1 MYWSDTGNFD
11 EHWKIPHSNDK
22 LIRFA
27 KGILIVSPN
36 TFSTFVGMLLVPKDL
51 FYLEFWLSLE
61 FQLKVQVREKRFDC
75 RGSVKKSEK
84 CLLVFT
90 ILPSIFCTI
99 VEKNLLRWLLFRTGF
114 R

>member
-1 MYWSDTGNFD
+1 MDIG
-11 EHWKIPHSNDK
+11 KIPHSNDK

-61 FQLKVQVREKRFDC
+61 FQLKMQVREKRFDC

>member
-1 MYWSDTGNFD
+1 
-11 EHWKIPHSNDK
+11 
-22 LIRFA
+22 
-27 KGILIVSPN
+27 
-36 TFSTFVGMLLVPKDL
+36 MLLVPQDF

-61 FQLKVQVREKRFDC
+61 FQLEVQVREKKFAC

-90 ILPSIFCTI
+90 VLPSIFCTI

-114 R
+114 RQKFFWTLLGQDIMKKIAYFP